1 MRKFAVVTDSASD
14 INQEAAR
21 RLGIRIVPLH
31 IVAGGRDYRDGMD
44 IQIDEY
50 LDLLE
55 QQQELPQ
62 TSQPAP
68 ADFVEIYRALIEE
81 GYTEI
86 LSIHIARELSST
98 IETPRYLARE
108 VFKDVRIEVIDS
120 YAATVG
126 EGAMVLEAA
135 AIAEAGGTMDE
146 AIERVLAIR
155 DTFKIHFVPDTL
167 ANLVKGGRA
176 TRAQHLATSIL
187 NVKVVIAL
195 GEKGCID
202 VAHKA
207 KGMRN
212 AVVYMV
218 RQLVE
223 RSKNLG
229 KLTYYKLHTR
239 SERGLELID
248 KAVSGELELNASCA
262 GVATIGPCIAT
273 HVGEHAVGLLSY
285 PAELHS
291 PLLDEVDMF
300 YNVAPAS

>member
-21 RLGIRIVPLH
+21 RRGIRIVPLH

-68 ADFVEIYRALIEE
+68 ADFVEVYRALIEE

-146 AIERVLAIR
+146 AIERVLSIR

-187 NVKVVIAL
+187 NVKVVVAL
-195 GEKGCID
+195 GERGCID

-262 GVATIGPCIAT
+262 GIATIGPCIAT

-300 YNVAPAS
+300 YNVAC

>member
-68 ADFVEIYRALIEE
+68 ADFVEVYRALIEE

-98 IETPRYLARE
+98 IETPRYLAQE
-108 VFKDVRIEVIDS
+108 MFKDVRIEVIDS

-262 GVATIGPCIAT
+262 GIATIGPCIAT

-300 YNVAPAS
+300 YNVAC

>member
-68 ADFVEIYRALIEE
+68 ADFVEVYRALIEE

-98 IETPRYLARE
+98 IETPRYLAQE

-176 TRAQHLATSIL
+176 SRAQHLATSIL

-262 GVATIGPCIAT
+262 GIATIGPCIAT

-300 YNVAPAS
+300 YNVAC

>member
-68 ADFVEIYRALIEE
+68 ADFVEVYRALIEE

-98 IETPRYLARE
+98 IETPCYLARE

-195 GEKGCID
+195 GEQGCID

-262 GVATIGPCIAT
+262 GIATIGPCIAT

-300 YNVAPAS
+300 YNVAC

>member
-21 RLGIRIVPLH
+21 RLDIRIVPLH

-68 ADFVEIYRALIEE
+68 ADFVEVYRALIEE

-98 IETPRYLARE
+98 IETPRYLAQE

-195 GEKGCID
+195 GEQGCID

-262 GVATIGPCIAT
+262 GIATIGPCIAT

-300 YNVAPAS
+300 YNVAC

>member
-68 ADFVEIYRALIEE
+68 ADFVEVYRALIEE

-262 GVATIGPCIAT
+262 GIATIGPCIAT

-300 YNVAPAS
+300 YNVAC

>member
-68 ADFVEIYRALIEE
+68 ADFVEVYRALIEE

-176 TRAQHLATSIL
+176 SRAQHLATSIL

-248 KAVSGELELNASCA
+248 RAVSGELELNASCA
-262 GVATIGPCIAT
+262 GIATIGPCIAT

-300 YNVAPAS
+300 YNVAC

>member
-68 ADFVEIYRALIEE
+68 ADFVEVYRALIEE

-176 TRAQHLATSIL
+176 SRAQHLATSIL

-262 GVATIGPCIAT
+262 GIATIGPCIAT

-300 YNVAPAS
+300 YNVAC

>member
-98 IETPRYLARE
+98 IETPRYLAQE

-262 GVATIGPCIAT
+262 GIATIGPCIAT

-300 YNVAPAS
+300 YNVAC

>member
-55 QQQELPQ
+55 RQQELPQ

-68 ADFVEIYRALIEE
+68 ADFVEVYRALIEE

-98 IETPRYLARE
+98 IETPRYLAQE

-146 AIERVLAIR
+146 AIARVLAIR

-262 GVATIGPCIAT
+262 GIATIGPCIAT

-300 YNVAPAS
+300 YNVAC

>member
-68 ADFVEIYRALIEE
+68 ADFVEVYRALIEE

-98 IETPRYLARE
+98 IETPRYLAQE

-195 GEKGCID
+195 GEQGCID

-262 GVATIGPCIAT
+262 GIATIGPCIAT

-300 YNVAPAS
+300 YNVAC

>member
-68 ADFVEIYRALIEE
+68 ADFVEVYRALIEE

-98 IETPRYLARE
+98 IETPRYLAQE

-248 KAVSGELELNASCA
+248 KAVSGEFELNASCA
-262 GVATIGPCIAT
+262 GIATIGPCIAT

-300 YNVAPAS
+300 YNVAC

>member
-68 ADFVEIYRALIEE
+68 ADFVEVYRALIEE

-98 IETPRYLARE
+98 IETPRYLAQE

-248 KAVSGELELNASCA
+248 NAVSGELELNASCA
-262 GVATIGPCIAT
+262 GIATIGPCIAT

-300 YNVAPAS
+300 YNVAC

>member
-68 ADFVEIYRALIEE
+68 ADFVEVYRALIEE

-98 IETPRYLARE
+98 IETPRYLAQE

-262 GVATIGPCIAT
+262 GIATIGPCIAT

-300 YNVAPAS
+300 YNVAC

>member
-21 RLGIRIVPLH
+21 RLDIRIVPLH

-68 ADFVEIYRALIEE
+68 ADFVEVYRALIEE

-98 IETPRYLARE
+98 IETPRYLAQE

-262 GVATIGPCIAT
+262 GIATIGPCIAT

-300 YNVAPAS
+300 YNVAC

>member
-68 ADFVEIYRALIEE
+68 ADFVEVYRALIEE

-98 IETPRYLARE
+98 IETPRYLAQE

-146 AIERVLAIR
+146 AIARVLAIR
-155 DTFKIHFVPDTL
+155 DTFQIHFVPDTL

-262 GVATIGPCIAT
+262 GIATIGPCIAT

-300 YNVAPAS
+300 YNVAC

>member
-68 ADFVEIYRALIEE
+68 ADFVEVYRALIEE

-98 IETPRYLARE
+98 IETPRYLAQE

-262 GVATIGPCIAT
+262 GIATIGPCIAT

-285 PAELHS
+285 PAEFHS

-300 YNVAPAS
+300 YNVAC

>member
-55 QQQELPQ
+55 RQQELPQ

-68 ADFVEIYRALIEE
+68 ADFVEVYRALIEE

-98 IETPRYLARE
+98 IETPRYLAQE

-212 AVVYMV
+212 AVMYMV

-262 GVATIGPCIAT
+262 GIATIGPCIAT

-300 YNVAPAS
+300 YNVAC

>member
-68 ADFVEIYRALIEE
+68 ADFVEVYRALIEE

-239 SERGLELID
+239 CERGLELID

-262 GVATIGPCIAT
+262 GIATIGPCIAT

-300 YNVAPAS
+300 YNVAC

>member
-68 ADFVEIYRALIEE
+68 ADFVEVYRVLIEE

-98 IETPRYLARE
+98 IETPRYLAQE

-262 GVATIGPCIAT
+262 GIATIGPCIAT

-300 YNVAPAS
+300 YNVAC

>member
-68 ADFVEIYRALIEE
+68 ADFVEVYRALIEE

-262 GVATIGPCIAT
+262 GIATIGPCIAT
-273 HVGEHAVGLLSY
+273 HVGERAVGLLSY

-300 YNVAPAS
+300 YNVAC